1 MSKFKWPTNL
11 SLTTL
16 LLFLSGISF
25 VVGLGSLVWSWSL
38 SNDYAKKTQ
47 YIQILTTLEKITHLK
62 DDEFP
67 DWRFNIIR
75 INKERFLESKE
86 KGFTGKKVE
95 EKRPEDIGL
104 SYYFYGKLPQ
114 DFYDNNE
121 KYKETILS
129 DKSKAHQ
136 SLNVQQVQTDKQL
149 FQSELNSLQSKKILS
164 RSIYIIFFTVS
175 LFFLCFG
182 IFMIIVMSVKKINL
196 DIKNIATPIE
206 EKISLE
212 DYYRVNLS
220 QIQIIFN
227 FSVAAMIA
235 GFFLIIVSLLWSMII
250 VVNKPQ
256 NNQQSSTNYIPSVV
270 GAVSGMIG
278 NFIGATFLF
287 LYKSAVE
294 QSSKYSQFLERDN
307 SLKLAQSLLEDIKS
321 KAEESDENE
330 KIIEYQLKI
339 ITLLINQSK
348 INEISDQ
355 SADKTK

>member
-1 MSKFKWPTNL
+1 MSKWPTNL

-16 LLFLSGISF
+16 FLFLSGISF
-25 VVGLGSLVWSWSL
+25 VGGLGSLVWSWSL

-86 KGFTGKKVE
+86 KGFTGKKA
-95 EKRPEDIGL
+95 EDIGL

-149 FQSELNSLQSKKILS
+149 FQSELTSLQSNKILS

-175 LFFLCFG
+175 LLFLC
-182 IFMIIVMSVKKINL
+182 FMIIVMSVKKINL

-206 EKISLE
+206 KKISLE

-220 QIQIIFN
+220 QIQIIFT

-235 GFFLIIVSLLWSMII
+235 GFILIIVSLLWSMFI

-256 NNQQSSTNYIPSVV
+256 NNQQFSTNYIPSVV

-321 KAEESDENE
+321 KAEESDDNE

>member
-1 MSKFKWPTNL
+1 MSMFKL
-11 SLTTL
+11 F
-16 LLFLSGISF
+16 LFLSGIF
-25 VVGLGSLVWSWSL
+25 VVGGLFSFGWSTSL
-38 SNDYAKKTQ
+38 SKDEAKKQQ
-47 YIQILTTLEKITHLK
+47 YIQILARLETINSL
-62 DDEFP
+62 DSSGFA
-67 DWRFNIIR
+67 DWRFDIIR

-86 KGFTGKKVE
+86 KGFTGKKTD
-95 EKRPEDIGL
+95 RDEDIGL
-104 SYYFYGKLPQ
+104 SYYFYGELPK
-114 DFYDNNE
+114 DFYNTNE
-121 KYKETILS
+121 KYKGTVLS
-129 DKSKAHQ
+129 DIDRARG

-149 FQSELNSLQSKKILS
+149 FQSELTSLQSNKILS

-175 LFFLCFG
+175 LLFLC
-182 IFMIIVMSVKKINL
+182 FMIIVMSVKKINL

-206 EKISLE
+206 KKISLE

-220 QIQIIFN
+220 QIQIIFT

-235 GFFLIIVSLLWSMII
+235 GFILIIVSLLWSMFI

-321 KAEESDENE
+321 KAEESDDNE

>member
-1 MSKFKWPTNL
+1 MSKWPTNL

-16 LLFLSGISF
+16 FLFLSGISF
-25 VVGLGSLVWSWSL
+25 VGGLGFLVWSLSL
-38 SNDYAKKTQ
+38 SKDYEKKNQ
-47 YIQILTTLEKITHLK
+47 YSQIFTHLEQITHLK
-62 DDEFP
+62 GDEFAN
-67 DWRFNIIR
+67 WRFHIIR
-75 INKERFLESKE
+75 INNERFLESKE
-86 KGFTGKKVE
+86 KGFTGKKAE
-95 EKRPEDIGL
+95 REEDIGL
-104 SYYFYGKLPQ
+104 SYYFNGQLPQ
-114 DFYDNNE
+114 KFYDKNE
-121 KYKETILS
+121 EYKETILS

-149 FQSELNSLQSKKILS
+149 FQSELTSLQSNKILS

-175 LFFLCFG
+175 LLFLC
-182 IFMIIVMSVKKINL
+182 FMIIVMSVKKINL

-206 EKISLE
+206 KKISLE

-220 QIQIIFN
+220 QIQIIFT

-235 GFFLIIVSLLWSMII
+235 GFILIIVSLLWSMFI

-256 NNQQSSTNYIPSVV
+256 NNQQFSTNYIPSVV

-321 KAEESDENE
+321 KAEESDDNE

>member
-25 VVGLGSLVWSWSL
+25 VGGLGFLVRSWCL
-38 SNDYAKKTQ
+38 SKDYEKKNQ
-47 YIQILTTLEKITHLK
+47 YIQILTNLEKITHLK
-62 DDEFP
+62 GDEFAN
-67 DWRFNIIR
+67 WRFNIIR
-75 INKERFLESKE
+75 INNERFLESKE
-86 KGFTGKKVE
+86 KGFTGKKAE
-95 EKRPEDIGL
+95 REEDIGL

-114 DFYDNNE
+114 KFYDKNE

-149 FQSELNSLQSKKILS
+149 FQSELTSLQLNKILI

-220 QIQIIFN
+220 QIQIIFT

-235 GFFLIIVSLLWSMII
+235 GFILIIVSLLWSMFI

>member
-1 MSKFKWPTNL
+1 MSKWPTNL

-16 LLFLSGISF
+16 FLFLSGIFF
-25 VVGLGSLVWSWSL
+25 VGGLGFLVWSLSL
-38 SNDYAKKTQ
+38 SKDYEKKNQ
-47 YIQILTTLEKITHLK
+47 YSQILTHLEQITHLK
-62 DDEFP
+62 GDEFAN
-67 DWRFNIIR
+67 WRFNIIR
-75 INKERFLESKE
+75 INNERFLESKE
-86 KGFTGKKVE
+86 KGFTGKKAE
-95 EKRPEDIGL
+95 REREEDIGL
-104 SYYFYGKLPQ
+104 SYYFYGQLPQ
-114 DFYDNNE
+114 KFYDKNE
-121 KYKETILS
+121 EYKETILS

-149 FQSELNSLQSKKILS
+149 FQSELTSLQSNKILS

-175 LFFLCFG
+175 LFFG
-182 IFMIIVMSVKKINL
+182 ILMIIVMSVKKINL

-206 EKISLE
+206 KKISLE

-220 QIQIIFN
+220 QIQIIFT

-235 GFFLIIVSLLWSMII
+235 GFILIIVSLLWSMFI

-256 NNQQSSTNYIPSVV
+256 NNQQFSTNYIPSVV

-321 KAEESDENE
+321 KAEESDDNE

>member
-1 MSKFKWPTNL
+1 MSKSKSPTNL

-25 VVGLGSLVWSWSL
+25 VGGLVFLVWSWSL
-38 SNDYAKKTQ
+38 SKDYEKKNQ
-47 YIQILTTLEKITHLK
+47 YIQILTNLEKITHLK
-62 DDEFP
+62 DDEFAN
-67 DWRFNIIR
+67 WRDNIIR
-75 INKERFLESKE
+75 INNERFLDLGSKE
-86 KGFTGKKVE
+86 KGFTG
-95 EKRPEDIGL
+95 EKTEKEEDIGL
-104 SYYFYGKLPQ
+104 SYYFSGQLPQ
-114 DFYDNNE
+114 GKNE
-121 KYKETILS
+121 GYKGTILS

-149 FQSELNSLQSKKILS
+149 FQSELTSLQLNKILS

>member
-1 MSKFKWPTNL
+1 MSMSKWPTNL

-16 LLFLSGISF
+16 FLFLSGISF
-25 VVGLGSLVWSWSL
+25 VGGLGFLVWSLSL
-38 SNDYAKKTQ
+38 SKDYEKKNQ
-47 YIQILTTLEKITHLK
+47 YSQIFTHLEQITHLK
-62 DDEFP
+62 GDEFAN
-67 DWRFNIIR
+67 WRFHIIR
-75 INKERFLESKE
+75 INNERFLESKE
-86 KGFTGKKVE
+86 KGFTGKKAE
-95 EKRPEDIGL
+95 REEDIGL
-104 SYYFYGKLPQ
+104 SYYFNGQLPQ
-114 DFYDNNE
+114 KFYDKNE
-121 KYKETILS
+121 EYKETILS

-149 FQSELNSLQSKKILS
+149 FQSELTSLQSNKILS

-175 LFFLCFG
+175 LLFLC
-182 IFMIIVMSVKKINL
+182 FMIIVMSVKKINL

-206 EKISLE
+206 KKISLE

-220 QIQIIFN
+220 QIQIIFT

-235 GFFLIIVSLLWSMII
+235 GFILIIVSLLWSMFI

-256 NNQQSSTNYIPSVV
+256 NNQQFSTNYIPSVV

-321 KAEESDENE
+321 KAEESDDNE

>member
-1 MSKFKWPTNL
+1 MSKWPTNL

-16 LLFLSGISF
+16 FLFLSGISF
-25 VVGLGSLVWSWSL
+25 VGGLGFLVWSWSL
-38 SNDYAKKTQ
+38 SKDYEKKNQ
-47 YIQILTTLEKITHLK
+47 YSQILTNLEQITHLK
-62 DDEFP
+62 GDEFAN
-67 DWRFNIIR
+67 WRFNIIR
-75 INKERFLESKE
+75 INNERFLESKE
-86 KGFTGKKVE
+86 KGFTG
-95 EKRPEDIGL
+95 EKAEREEDIGL
-104 SYYFYGKLPQ
+104 SYYFYGQLPQ
-114 DFYDNNE
+114 KFYDKNE
-121 KYKETILS
+121 EYKETILS

-149 FQSELNSLQSKKILS
+149 FQSELTSLQSNKILS

-175 LFFLCFG
+175 LLFLCFG
-182 IFMIIVMSVKKINL
+182 IFMIIVMIVMSVKKINL

-206 EKISLE
+206 KKISLE

-220 QIQIIFN
+220 QIQIIFT

-235 GFFLIIVSLLWSMII
+235 GFILIIVSLLWSMFI

-256 NNQQSSTNYIPSVV
+256 NNQQFSTNYIPSVV

-321 KAEESDENE
+321 KAEESDDNE

>member
-1 MSKFKWPTNL
+1 MSKWPTNL

-16 LLFLSGISF
+16 FLFLSGISF
-25 VVGLGSLVWSWSL
+25 VGGLGFLVWSLSL
-38 SNDYAKKTQ
+38 SKDYEKKNQ
-47 YIQILTTLEKITHLK
+47 YSQIFTHLEQITHLK
-62 DDEFP
+62 GDEFAN
-67 DWRFNIIR
+67 WRFNIIR
-75 INKERFLESKE
+75 INNERFLESKE
-86 KGFTGKKVE
+86 KGFTGKKAE
-95 EKRPEDIGL
+95 REEDIGL
-104 SYYFYGKLPQ
+104 SYYFNGQLPQ
-114 DFYDNNE
+114 KFYDKNE
-121 KYKETILS
+121 EYKETILS

-149 FQSELNSLQSKKILS
+149 FQSELTSLQSNKILS

-175 LFFLCFG
+175 LLFLC
-182 IFMIIVMSVKKINL
+182 FMIIVMSVKKINL

-206 EKISLE
+206 KKISLE

-220 QIQIIFN
+220 QIQIIFT

-235 GFFLIIVSLLWSMII
+235 GFILIIVSLLWSMFI

-256 NNQQSSTNYIPSVV
+256 NNQQFSTNYIPSVV

-321 KAEESDENE
+321 KAEESDDNE

>member
-1 MSKFKWPTNL
+1 MSKWPTNL

-16 LLFLSGISF
+16 FLFLSGISF
-25 VVGLGSLVWSWSL
+25 VGGLGFLVWSLSL
-38 SNDYAKKTQ
+38 SKDYEKKNQ
-47 YIQILTTLEKITHLK
+47 YSQIFTHLEQITHLK
-62 DDEFP
+62 GDEFAN
-67 DWRFNIIR
+67 WRLNIIR
-75 INKERFLESKE
+75 INNERFLESKE
-86 KGFTGKKVE
+86 KGFTGKKAE
-95 EKRPEDIGL
+95 REEDIGL
-104 SYYFYGKLPQ
+104 SYYFNGQLPQ
-114 DFYDNNE
+114 KFYDKNE
-121 KYKETILS
+121 EYKETILS

-149 FQSELNSLQSKKILS
+149 FQSELTSLQSNKILS

-175 LFFLCFG
+175 LLFLC
-182 IFMIIVMSVKKINL
+182 FMIIVMSVKKINL

-206 EKISLE
+206 KKISLE

-220 QIQIIFN
+220 QIQIIFT

-235 GFFLIIVSLLWSMII
+235 GFILIIVSLLWSMFI

-256 NNQQSSTNYIPSVV
+256 NNQQFSTNYIPSVV

-321 KAEESDENE
+321 KAEESDDNE